1 MIRQACFLDIPE
13 IINLGCRYV
22 EEEVRVVAHHSAEW
36 NAEMSA
42 CGLIDAYS
50 RPDQFLYV
58 AVVDGEIVGFLWAVA
73 HQLAPWNP
81 AMVASDYLFYIV
93 PERRGTMLGVRL
105 IKAYKSWAESLAC
118 VEARLSIA
126 SGIHEE
132 QTGKLYQRLG
142 FSSFG
147 TVFNCNI
154 GDQNGSS

>member
-1 MIRQACFLDIPE
+1 MIRQACFLDIPA

-22 EEEVRVVAHHSAEW
+22 EEEVRPVAHHSAAW
-36 NAEMSA
+36 DAELSA

-50 RPDQFLYV
+50 SPEQFLYV
-58 AVVDGEIVGFLWAVA
+58 AVVDGELVGFLWAVS

-81 AMVASDYLFYIV
+81 ARVASDYLFYIV

-105 IKAYKSWAESLAC
+105 IKAYTAWAKSISC

-126 SGIHEE
+126 SGINEE
-132 QTGKLYQRLG
+132 KMGKLYQRLG
-142 FSSFG
+142 YSPFG

-154 GDQNGSS
+154 GE